1 MLNINLKTISTVI
14 QSSTLLDNDF
24 FINGAGIDSRQ
35 DLNKKLFIAIKG
47 ENFDGHDFIDE
58 AIGNGAI
65 AVISEKDIESKVPV
79 LKVSNSIKALGKI
92 ANWYRK
98 SLDIKVIGITGSN
111 GKTTTKNM
119 LKNILRD

>member
-14 QSSTLLDNDF
+14 QSSSLLDNDF
-24 FINGAGIDSRQ
+24 LITGVGIDSRQ
-35 DLNKKLFIAIKG
+35 DLNNKLFIAING

-92 ANWYRK
+92 ANCTESHLRLG
-98 SLDIKVIGITGSN
+98 SLALQEVTARPQLRIC
-111 GKTTTKNM
+111 
-119 LKNILRD
+119 LKIF